1 MIRLP
6 PLAVN
11 KPFPKGR
18 VRHVLGQ
25 AAEVAATL
33 ASVRDTLLPRLISGQ
48 LRVSSVVRIAE
59 QTT

>member
-6 PLAVN
+6 PLLVN
-11 KPFPKGR
+11 MPFPKGR
-18 VRHVLGQ
+18 VQHVLQQ

-33 ASVRDTLLPRLISGQ
+33 AAMRDTLLPRLISGQ
-48 LRVSSVVRIAE
+48 LRVRGVVRIVE